1 MQIWKSFQNNQ
12 ISTPRNTDMNLYGS
26 NVYNDR
32 NLQYWN
38 FKITEYI
45 DMHIDLNNILKDD
58 VNTHLLTSEDVHA

>member
-12 ISTPRNTDMNLYGS
+12 ISMPRNTDMNLYGS

>member
-1 MQIWKSFQNNQ
+1 M
-12 ISTPRNTDMNLYGS
+12 PRNTDMNLYGS

-58 VNTHLLTSEDVHA
+58 VNTQLLTSEDVHA